1 MPVAEFGLHSSNRLN
16 RHTDEALFL
25 PGKVQHAGFLCD
37 VVVVFVS
44 ACAVSSSVVSWLG
57 NMTRDPR
64 RGK

>member
-1 MPVAEFGLHSSNRLN
+1 MPVAEFGLHDSNCLN
-16 RHTDEALFL
+16 RRIDAALFL
-25 PGKVQHAGFLCD
+25 PGKVQHAEFPCD

-64 RGK
+64 RGT